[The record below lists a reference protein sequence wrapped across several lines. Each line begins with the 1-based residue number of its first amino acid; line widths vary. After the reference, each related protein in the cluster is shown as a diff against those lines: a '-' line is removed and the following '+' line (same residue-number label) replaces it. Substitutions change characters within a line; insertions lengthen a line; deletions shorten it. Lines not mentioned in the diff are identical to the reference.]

1 MWTCGDWKRRPQSDL
16 STHVAFIPIHPL
28 ALVSRL
34 SSLVTGLDPVL
45 IVIEYNLELSEEGVP
60 QIRLTHGYLCGGT
73 VTIAD

>member
-1 MWTCGDWKRRPQSDL
+1 M
-16 STHVAFIPIHPL
+16 HPL

-34 SSLVTGLDPVL
+34 SSFVTGLDPVL
-45 IVIEYNLELSEEGVP
+45 IVTEYNLELSEEGVP

>member
-1 MWTCGDWKRRPQSDL
+1 M
-16 STHVAFIPIHPL
+16 HPL

-45 IVIEYNLELSEEGVP
+45 IVTEYNLELSEEGVP